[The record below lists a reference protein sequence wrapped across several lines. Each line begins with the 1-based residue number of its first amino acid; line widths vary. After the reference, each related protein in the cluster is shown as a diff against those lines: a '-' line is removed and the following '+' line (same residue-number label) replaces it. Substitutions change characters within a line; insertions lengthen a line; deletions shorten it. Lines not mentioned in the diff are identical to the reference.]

1 MTRSNR
7 RKFIARPRLGLES
20 LEAREVPAAAFAL
33 GIGANANNLFRFDTA
48 TPQTLTSTTA
58 ITGLAASDVLVGT
71 DFRPSTGQLYGVAAN
86 VGANTVRVYTIN
98 PTTGVATGVGTAQNV
113 ATITGATKF
122 GVDIN
127 PVADLIRVTTD
138 LPSDGSAAA
147 SNTNNFRLNPTTGAL
162 VAIDADL
169 DFTALPAGS
178 APEVAVAYTN
188 SFAGAPNTT
197 TLFGIVSG
205 TDRLAIN
212 GVVGTPGAVLLDVG
226 ALGVNTSIVAGL
238 DIFGP
243 ANTAVAALNVGGVSQ
258 LYSVNLATG
267 AATLINTIGAGTLAI
282 GDLSVFPVLAPIAAG
297 GANNGTVQLITSVA
311 GTASAPTT
319 ITPFL
324 GSDSNVRATTGDVNG
339 DGINDIISVTGP
351 GTPIRF
357 TVISGVDNAT
367 VLIPPTAPFVGSE
380 SFTGGGFVSSGDFNN
395 DGRDEI
401 VVSPDQGGGP
411 RITVFTLVG
420 TTPTVVANFF
430 GITGD
435 PNFRGGVRTAVG
447 DVNRDGTPDLAVAAG
462 FLGGPRIAIFNGT
475 TAIGATQTKLV
486 NDFFAFPGSD
496 SVTLRNG
503 SFVAIG
509 DLNGDGFGDLI
520 FGGGPGGAPRVFA
533 LNGQLISAGTI
544 DAAYAAPIAN
554 FFVAGNSLDRGGI
567 RVAATDAD
575 GDNRADLVV
584 GSGEGVAARV
594 RIYLGANIT
603 ASTEPSI
610 FQDITVFGGASLTGG
625 VFVG

>member
-7 RKFIARPRLGLES
+7 RKFVARPRLGLEA

-33 GIGANANNLFRFDTA
+33 GIGANANNLFQFDTA
-48 TPQTLTSTTA
+48 TPQTLTATTA

-71 DFRPSTGQLYGVAAN
+71 DFRPSTGQLFGVAAN
-86 VGANTVRVYTIN
+86 IGANTVRVYTIN
-98 PTTGVATGVGTAQNV
+98 VDTGVATGVGTAQNV

-122 GVDIN
+122 GVDFN
-127 PVADLIRVTTD
+127 PVADRIRVTTD
-138 LPSDGSAAA
+138 LPSDGAAA
-147 SNTNNFRLNPTTGAL
+147 NSNTNNFRLNPTTGAL

-169 DFTALPAGS
+169 DFTGLPAGS
-178 APEVAVAYTN
+178 APEVAVAYSN
-188 SFAGAPNTT
+188 SFAGASTT

-205 TDRLAIN
+205 TDRLVIN
-212 GVVGTPGAVLLDVG
+212 GVVGTPGAVLTDVG
-226 ALGVNTSIVAGL
+226 ALGVNTSTVAGL

-243 ANTAVAALNVGGVSQ
+243 ANTAVAALTVGGVSQ
-258 LYSVNLATG
+258 LYSVNTTTG

-282 GDLSVFPVLAPIAAG
+282 GDLSVFPVLAPIAVG
-297 GANNGTVQLITSVA
+297 GTANGTVQLITSVA

-324 GSDSNVRATTGDVNG
+324 ASDSNVRSTTGDVNG
-339 DGINDIISVTGP
+339 DGIDDIISVTGP

-357 TVISGVDNAT
+357 TVISGADNTT

-420 TTPTVVANFF
+420 TIPTVVANFF

-435 PNFRGGVRTAVG
+435 PSFRGGVRTAVG

-475 TAIGATQTKLV
+475 TVIGATQTKLV

-533 LNGQLISAGTI
+533 LNGQLISAGSI

-567 RVAATDAD
+567 RVAATNAD

-603 ASTEPSI
+603 ASTEPAT
-610 FQDITVFGGASLTGG
+610 FQDITVFGGAILTGG

>member
-7 RKFIARPRLGLES
+7 RKFVARPRLGLEA

-33 GIGANANNLFRFDTA
+33 GTGANANNLFRFDTA
-48 TPQTLTSTTA
+48 TPQTLTATTA

-71 DFRPSTGQLYGVAAN
+71 DFRPSTGQLFGVAAN

-98 PTTGVATGVGTAQNV
+98 PTSGVATAVGTAQNV

-122 GVDIN
+122 GVDFN
-127 PVADLIRVTTD
+127 PVADRIRVTTD
-138 LPSDGSAAA
+138 LASDGAAA
-147 SNTNNFRLNPTTGAL
+147 GSNTNNFRLNPITGAL

-169 DFTALPAGS
+169 DFTAVPGS
-178 APEVAVAYTN
+178 APEVSVAYSN
-188 SFAGAPNTT
+188 SFAGASTT

-205 TDRLAIN
+205 TDRLVIN
-212 GVVGTPGAVLLDVG
+212 GVAGTPGAILTDVG
-226 ALGVNTSIVAGL
+226 ALGVNTSTVAGL

-243 ANTAVAALNVGGVSQ
+243 ANTAVAALTVGGVSQ
-258 LYSVNLATG
+258 LYSVNTTTG

-282 GDLSVFPVLAPIAAG
+282 ADISVFPVLAPIAAG

-324 GSDSNVRATTGDVNG
+324 GSDSNVRSTTGDVNG
-339 DGINDIISVTGP
+339 DGIDDIISVTGP

-357 TVISGVDNAT
+357 TVISGADNTT

-401 VVSPDQGGGP
+401 AISPDQGGGP

-435 PNFRGGVRTAVG
+435 PSFRGGVRTAVG

-462 FLGGPRIAIFNGT
+462 FLGGPRVAIFNGT
-475 TAIGATQTKLV
+475 TVIGATQTKLV
-486 NDFFAFPGSD
+486 GDFFAFPGTD

-533 LNGQLISAGTI
+533 LNGQLISAGSI

-610 FQDITVFGGASLTGG
+610 FQDITVFGGAILTGG

>member
-7 RKFIARPRLGLES
+7 RKFVARPRLGLET

-48 TPQTLTSTTA
+48 TPQTLTATTA
-58 ITGLAASDVLVGT
+58 ITGLTASDVLVGT

-98 PTTGVATGVGTAQNV
+98 PDTGVATAIGTAQNV
-113 ATITGATKF
+113 ATIAGATKF
-122 GVDIN
+122 GVDFN

-169 DFTALPAGS
+169 DFTALPGGS
-178 APEVAVAYTN
+178 APEVTVAYTN
-188 SFAGAPNTT
+188 SFVGAPNTT

-205 TDRLAIN
+205 TDRLVIN
-212 GVVGTPGAVLLDVG
+212 GVVGSPGAILTDVG
-226 ALGVNTSIVAGL
+226 ALGVNTSTVAGL

-243 ANTAVAALNVGGVSQ
+243 ANTAVAALTVGGVSQ

-267 AATLINTIGAGTLAI
+267 AATLINTIGSGTLAI
-282 GDLSVFPVLAPIAAG
+282 ADLSVFPILAPIAVG
-297 GANNGTVQLITSVA
+297 GATNGTVQLIATVA

-324 GSDSNVRATTGDVNG
+324 GSDSNVRSTTGDVNG
-339 DGINDIISVTGP
+339 DGIDDIISVTGP

-357 TVISGVDNAT
+357 TVISGVDHTT
-367 VLIPPTAPFVGSE
+367 VLIPSTAPFVGSE
-380 SFTGGGFVSSGDFNN
+380 SFTGGGFVSSGDFNR

-475 TAIGATQTKLV
+475 TVIGATQTKLV
-486 NDFFAFPGSD
+486 NDFFAFPGTD

-544 DAAYAAPIAN
+544 EAAYASPIAN

-567 RVAATDAD
+567 RVAATNAD
-575 GDNRADLVV
+575 GDIRADLVV

-603 ASTEPSI
+603 ATTEPAT
-610 FQDITVFGGASLTGG
+610 FQDITVFGGAILTGG